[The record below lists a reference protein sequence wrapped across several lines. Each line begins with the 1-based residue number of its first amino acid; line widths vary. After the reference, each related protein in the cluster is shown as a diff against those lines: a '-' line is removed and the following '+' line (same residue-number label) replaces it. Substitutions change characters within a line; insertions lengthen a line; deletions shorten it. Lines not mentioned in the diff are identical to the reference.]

1 MPVTDLDFAGKFML
15 LYFGYT
21 FCPDVCPEELD
32 RMALIVDA
40 LGWLFPFLIVSYL
53 KNRERI
59 RQGTPWPRCRRS
71 SLYQL

>member
-1 MPVTDLDFAGKFML
+1 ML

-40 LGWLFPFLIVSYL
+40 IDKALPGQDAIVPLFISCDPKRDSVESIAEYVKGVYFV
-53 KNRERI
+53 
-59 RQGTPWPRCRRS
+59 
-71 SLYQL
+71 